1 MSSITPVKP
10 RTDGLGFES
19 RTFNAAGAGLPLE
32 LRAAGEDGALPFTG
46 YAAKF
51 GRSSQDLGGF
61 IEIIHPGAFSK
72 TIGEADIRF
81 VINHDPSLVLAR
93 RRGEP
98 ADTLELSEDGIGL
111 LTRARIA
118 PTSYAADLA
127 ISLERGDVS
136 QMSFA
141 FRTIQDDWEILPD
154 GTYLRHLHEVALRD
168 VSVVTYPA
176 YLDTDAAIR
185 SAALVSLEH
194 ALGLDEL
201 DAGRRAEAL
210 ALLARGGEPAELV
223 AAIRRLSESGS
234 AGDDPP
240 STQEAARPAM
250 THRAEDI
257 DRRMRELVAGD
268 RHLARLAARAK

>member
-1 MSSITPVKP
+1 MTATAPVKP
-10 RTDGLGFES
+10 RSDALGFES
-19 RTFNAAGAGLPLE
+19 RVLNAAAAGLPLSI
-32 LRAAGEDGALPFTG
+32 RAAGEDGSIPFTG

-61 IEIIHPGAFSK
+61 VEIIHAGAFAK

-81 VINHDPSLVLAR
+81 VVNHDPSLVLAR
-93 RRGEP
+93 RRGESS
-98 ADTLELSEDGIGL
+98 DTLELAEDGIGL
-111 LTRARIA
+111 TVSARMA
-118 PTSYAADLA
+118 PTSYANDLA
-127 ISLERGDVS
+127 ISVQRGDVS

-141 FRTIQDDWEILPD
+141 FRTIRDDWEILPD
-154 GTYLRHLHEVALRD
+154 GTYLRHLYEVALRD

-223 AAIRRLSESGS
+223 AAIRRLTESGS
-234 AGDDPP
+234 AGDEPP
-240 STQEAARPAM
+240 SNGQPATPAM
-250 THRAEDI
+250 SHLADI
-257 DRRMRELVAGD
+257 DRRMREYAAGD
-268 RHLARLAARAK
+268 RFLARLEGARQ